1 MSGTDSQPGK
11 TPTRIVIDTDPG
23 IDDAAAILL
32 ALASP
37 EVDVVGLTA
46 VAGNVALTKT
56 VANALRIL
64 ELAGFDNIPVAAGA
78 DRPLI
83 HEVPDRGDDGSV
95 HGTDGLGGVLPLEP
109 RLAAVEQHAVDFVA
123 AVADEAPI
131 TIVAIGP
138 LTNIALLLARYPGV
152 TSKIER
158 LVIMSGARL
167 EGNAS
172 AAAEFNAWTDPEAAA
187 RVFTSGIP
195 ITLFPL
201 DITHQAVLSRA
212 EADELASSGRVGATL
227 AEMIRFYEGEHH
239 VDYGEH
245 FSPLHDVLTVL
256 FMIRPDLMTYVEAAV
271 TVDCGTSQSR
281 GATLV
286 STSKDPR
293 IQRNATVGVSLDR
306 TAFARVL
313 IDRISGLDAQ
323 LAARPSAT

>member
-1 MSGTDSQPGK
+1 MPTTDTQFARPA
-11 TPTRIVIDTDPG
+11 TRVIIDTDPG

-37 EVDVVGLTA
+37 EVNVLGITA
-46 VAGNVALTKT
+46 VAGNVALDKT

-64 ELAGFDNIPVAAGA
+64 ELASVDIPVAAGA
-78 DRPLI
+78 DRPLV
-83 HEVPDRGDDGSV
+83 HEVPDRSDEESV
-95 HGTDGLGGVLPLEP
+95 HGADGLGGILPEEP
-109 RLAAVEQHAVDFVA
+109 KSVAIDQHAIDFLA
-123 AVADEAPI
+123 AVADESPI
-131 TIVAIGP
+131 TIVAIAP
-138 LTNIALLLARYPGV
+138 LTNIALLLARYPDI

-172 AAAEFNAWTDPEAAA
+172 AAAEFNAWIDPEAAA

-212 EADELASSGRVGATL
+212 EVDELACTGRLGATL
-227 AEMIRFYEGEHH
+227 AEMIRYYEGEHL

-245 FSPLHDVLTVL
+245 FSPLHDVLTTL
-256 FMIRPDLMTYVEAAV
+256 FLIRPDLMSYVHAAV
-271 TVDCGTSQSR
+271 TVDCGTSESR

-286 STSKDPR
+286 NTSKDPS
-293 IQRNATVGVSLDR
+293 ILRNATVGVSLDR
-306 TAFARVL
+306 DAFARVF
-313 IDRISGLDAQ
+313 IDHIAALDAHR
-323 LAARPSAT
+323 AAGPNPA